1 MPNKETFYIT
11 TPIYYPSD
19 NLHIGHAYTTV
30 AADTMAR
37 FKKQEGYDTFF
48 LTGTDEHGQKIER
61 KAQAKGVTPQ
71 AYVDEIV
78 RGIKELWKLMD
89 VDYDDFIRTSDERHV
104 KAVQKIFRRLYE
116 QGDIYKGSYEGW
128 YCTPC
133 ESFFTEMQLK
143 DGCCPDC
150 GRPVEK
156 TNEEAYFF
164 RAGKYQ
170 QWMIDYIE
178 QHPDFIQPASRRN
191 EMLNNFLRPG
201 LQDLCVSRTSIKWG
215 VPVDFDP
222 THTVYVWLDA
232 LTNYITALG
241 YGSEDDSLY
250 RKYWPA
256 DIHLIGKEIIRFH
269 TITWPIILHALGLP
283 LPKQVFGHGWLVLD
297 GRKMSKSLGNVVDP
311 VVLCNRYGSDAI
323 RYFLMREVP
332 FGSDGQFSYEAL
344 LTRINADL
352 ANDLG
357 NLVSRTV
364 AMVEKYFDGV
374 VPAHGEWNDTDRL
387 LIALAEGTPSRV
399 KKHMDELQFSV
410 ALQDIWQLIGEC
422 NRYIDQNMPW
432 VLAKTEEGRERLK
445 TVMYVLCECIRI
457 VAILIAPTMPRTPA
471 RIFEQLGVS
480 DPALCS
486 FESTSHFGVLPAGGR
501 VQKGEALF
509 PRIDIKKELAD
520 IVPTPAAQP
529 APEAKPNAEKAQDDG
544 LITIDDFARV
554 RLRAARVTAAEKV
567 EGADKLLKLTLSLG
581 TGEPERTVVSG
592 IAKFYTPEE
601 MVGKQ
606 VVVVANLRPAK
617 LRGIRSEGMILCAS
631 DAKDSTLKLITVEPG
646 VEDGADIR

>member
-164 RAGKYQ
+164 RMGKYQ

-256 DIHLIGKEIIRFH
+256 DIHLIGKDIIRFH

-297 GRKMSKSLGNVVDP
+297 GMKMSKSLGNVVDP

-374 VPAHGEWNDTDRL
+374 VPAHGEWNDIDRL

-457 VAILIAPTMPRTPA
+457 VTILIAPTMPRTPA

-486 FESTSHFGVLPAGGR
+486 FESTSRFGVLPAGGR

-529 APEAKPNAEKAQDDG
+529 APEPKPNAEKAQDDG

-581 TGEPERTVVSG
+581 AGEPERTVVSG

-631 DAKDSTLKLITVEPG
+631 DAQDKTLKLVTVEPG